1 MNIFKLFSTLFI
13 FLFFLNP
20 IAFYGQDI
28 CTNYIT
34 TPGTTISSNGSGK
47 IYNTTI
53 NVSDSYVITDV
64 NVTVNITHTWNE
76 DLDIYLI
83 SPSGTTVELSTDNG
97 GNGDNYNNVT
107 FDDASAN
114 ILPTGN
120 TTLSGTYRPEGS
132 LASFNG
138 QNSNGNWILRVTDDA
153 NIDGGIIN
161 SITLNL
167 CHITPPIGGYSGP
180 GGVGSN
186 DGTSDLIIWYR
197 PDNGLA
203 TTGTLIDSWT
213 NSAGISAF
221 DISET
226 GTQRPTLVAGA
237 INGYDEISFSGSNRL
252 RTGLTLNSSN
262 FIVNQASSFIITRAD
277 NTWQASSVYTT
288 DPLDGNRF
296 TNHIPWSGSVYF
308 DIGTCCSTDARIEV
322 SGLSGLDSYS
332 IWSYDAHPTSGKQL
346 YRNEDLLQNRANTT
360 TFSSYAGYR
369 FNLGSN
375 ISGSNGFMG
384 DIGELII
391 FKAKINT
398 AQRIIINNYLSAKY
412 NQSLTANDFYTRDNP
427 GNGNFDHHVAGI
439 GQATDGSNHTDS
451 QGTGIVR
458 VNNPTD
464 LDNNEYLFWGEETQN
479 PSYTFSPNTTNYT
492 QQLNSRWQVSQS
504 GNSIGTVTVSFDISS
519 MDLSGKQA
527 CVNLELVIDNNYDFS
542 SPSSVY
548 PLTIV
553 GNTATATGVEL
564 TNNRYFTLRY
574 IDQIVWDGSSF
585 YNGSSSGNAPNSSN
599 SCLKLTV
606 KSGGAATLTFD
617 AHVREVE
624 VETGAILNVADGVLL
639 ETEDQV
645 VVNGT
650 LDLLGEAQLIQNHTG
665 TTANSGSGSF
675 RIKQQGTTNLYNYN
689 YWSAPVN
696 RDGFWRIGYL
706 EDATGTVIFTS
717 ALNPNPSTSPITLSS
732 RWLYGFNGP
741 IGDYYAWGKFSTTT
755 NIVPGVGFTMKGSG
769 ASTTEQEFVFR
780 GIPNDGDYTISV
792 TENTEFL
799 IGNPYPSTLDA
810 NQFITDNLSVIDGS
824 LYFWESFATNNSHYL
839 ANYEGGYATYNLM
852 MPLPAVADASGLTSG
867 NGTSSKPAPTQY
879 INMGQGFFT
888 TILNSGSLVF
898 NNAQRGFARESAS
911 ETIYFKTSTKNKQAI
926 NEDNRPKIW
935 FSFTEP
941 KGYTKIIGL
950 GYDEKT
956 TNGYDRGYD
965 AKSYDSFKND
975 LYWVLNNERL
985 VIQALPE
992 IHIEDQLPLGIKV
1005 SDAGLYKF
1013 SISNMEN
1020 VPDDLNIYLV
1030 DNIQNNYY
1038 NLRDGD
1044 VQLFLNSGTKS
1055 NQFSMAFKNENSLET
1070 ISFEHKNFFTSY
1082 NNNNKILALH
1092 TEESLENVQSLK
1104 IFNLVGQEVLSI
1116 HAPQSYLINL
1126 SQLNDGAYFLKVI
1139 SKTIENAKSIKF
1151 VKY

>member
-1 MNIFKLFSTLFI
+1 MNIFKLFSI
-13 FLFFLNP
+13 FLIVLFFNNTYSQTGPGGIGSATNNELWLIAEKNVFTDAGTLSGADGDLILQWNDNSGNANNATTTSSRRPILN
-20 IAFYGQDI
+20 
-28 CTNYIT
+28 TNNLNGYATLNFDGIDDRMLSSLTNGTSSQLTIFVVAKFNSYINDND
-34 TPGTTISSNGSGK
+34 G
-47 IYNTTI
+47 
-53 NVSDSYVITDV
+53 VIQG
-64 NVTVNITHTWNE
+64 
-76 DLDIYLI
+76 
-83 SPSGTTVELSTDNG
+83 SPSGQAFTATTNMKSVGMWVNKASGKLWGRGVESSGNQRSLPQSTTLTPGQCYIITQDFDGSTIGQYVNSTLSSNIS
-97 GNGDNYNNVT
+97 YNNT
-107 FDDASAN
+107 LQSWTDFGIGEQGDKNMNGN
-114 ILPTGN
+114 IAEVIVFKEHLNQAKRTIIENYLAAKYGQ
-120 TTLSGTYRPEGS
+120 S
-132 LASFNG
+132 LAS
-138 QNSNGNWILRVTDDA
+138 
-153 NIDGGIIN
+153 
-161 SITLNL
+161 
-167 CHITPPIGGYSGP
+167 
-180 GGVGSN
+180 
-186 DGTSDLIIWYR
+186 
-197 PDNGLA
+197 
-203 TTGTLIDSWT
+203 
-213 NSAGISAF
+213 
-221 DISET
+221 
-226 GTQRPTLVAGA
+226 
-237 INGYDEISFSGSNRL
+237 
-252 RTGLTLNSSN
+252 
-262 FIVNQASSFIITRAD
+262 
-277 NTWQASSVYTT
+277 
-288 DPLDGNRF
+288 
-296 TNHIPWSGSVYF
+296 
-308 DIGTCCSTDARIEV
+308 
-322 SGLSGLDSYS
+322 
-332 IWSYDAHPTSGKQL
+332 
-346 YRNEDLLQNRANTT
+346 
-360 TFSSYAGYR
+360 
-369 FNLGSN
+369 
-375 ISGSNGFMG
+375 
-384 DIGELII
+384 
-391 FKAKINT
+391 
-398 AQRIIINNYLSAKY
+398 
-412 NQSLTANDFYTRDNP
+412 NDFYTRDNP
-427 GNGNFDHHVAGI
+427 GNGDFDHHVAGI
-439 GQATDGSNHTDS
+439 GQASDGSNHTES
-451 QGTGIVR
+451 KGTGIVR
-458 VNNPTD
+458 ISDPSSLANGSF
-464 LDNNEYLFWGEETQN
+464 LFWGEETKN
-479 PSYTFSPNTTNYT
+479 PTYTFSTNTSNYT
-492 QQLNSRWQVSQS
+492 EQLNSKWRVSKT
-504 GNSIGTVTVSFDISS
+504 GGHIETVTVSFDISGINLT
-519 MDLSGKQA
+519 DKQS
-527 CVNLELVIDNNYDFS
+527 CSPLQLIVDNNNNFS
-542 SPSSVY
+542 SPTIY
-548 PLTIV
+548 PLTIS
-553 GNTATATGVEL
+553 GSTATATGVSF
-564 TNNRYFTLRY
+564 NNNNYFTLRY
-574 IDQIVWDGSSF
+574 IDQIVWDGSNF
-585 YNGSSSGNAPNSSN
+585 HNGVGSGNAPNSTN
-599 SCLKLTV
+599 LCLKLTV

-639 ETEDQV
+639 ETEDRV
-645 VVNGT
+645 VINGT

-706 EDATGTVIFTS
+706 EDATGTVNFTS

-732 RWLYGFNGP
+732 RWLYGFKGP
-741 IGDYYAWGKFSTTT
+741 IGDYNAWEKLSPTA
-755 NIVPGVGFTMKGSG
+755 NLSPGVGFTMKGSG

-898 NNAQRGFARESAS
+898 NNAQRGFARESAN
-911 ETIYFKTSTKNKQAI
+911 ETIYFKTSTKNKQTI

-1055 NQFSMAFKNENSLET
+1055 NQFSMAFKNENSLGT

-1126 SQLNDGAYFLKVI
+1126 SQLNDGVYVLKAI